1 MLRQAS
7 FGVGLCP
14 QKEMTDIGP
23 EDYPSFPGWLN
34 SIRTVAHSKLK
45 DIMKGNKDDQCG
57 NMVKNFNLKTWF
69 HSFIY
74 KPEAD
79 TKKSFFLLV
88 NVSETTKTLSF
99 NFFRFQT

>member
-1 MLRQAS
+1 LPNHREKSPNHRAGTCNTEDCPSSGQLR
-7 FGVGLCP
+7 
-14 QKEMTDIGP
+14 T
-23 EDYPSFPGWLN
+23 PSFF
-34 SIRTVAHSKLK
+34 SFK

-57 NMVKNFNLKTWF
+57 IMVKNFNLKTWF